1 MKKIIIFLSSL
12 LFGSSLFAQAALDP
26 NDRFYTDA
34 KNWETKG
41 IISWLPQMRPYPA
54 QTVKSILEQVKENGS
69 EDDAALAEYYY
80 QKNFGRSW
88 NLGFTLGDKSRFA
101 DSEKNLNMFFAE
113 PEVYGNMEFFD
124 LVSLSYKL
132 GLFIQNKSVEED
144 SVCPLFKFRLTD
156 THDDSASVGPLKANL
171 DMVSNVTVGKDNLY
185 FTLGLNRVAFG
196 PTLSDSVMLNG
207 KQFHS
212 GNFIFNYEA
221 EKWGYVQSLNVL
233 TRSTKN
239 EKSSP
244 SDFAPEKYL
253 AFHSV
258 RFKPAQWLAISYYD
272 ASVYTN
278 RFDPAYLIP
287 VPYMVTQCMYAA
299 TDNLISGL
307 VFDFRPFNGLN
318 VSLATA
324 FDDIDLNG
332 LAEGKLDTRL
342 KMAMMLG
349 ANYTPDVKFI
359 DNISFDYTIITP
371 YTYSH
376 SDPHIET
383 FGSNVASIADNYNKD
398 NFTTRLHSLGTS
410 VPPNSDRVAFAVNF
424 RPVERLRVNFSS
436 SFIRHANIAESF
448 SDEEA
453 WAYIYSNTTVP
464 DGYEFSNDGSIWTS
478 PMYPDESIY
487 TNHTPTASKNLFL
500 KQDHKMYVLQCGI
513 DAEYELERFKWGTL
527 SLSLGYMFEYIYN
540 KGVDSN
546 IYRKH
551 STLNGSTIG
560 TTVDND
566 AKAEIA
572 AQKQRWIDNF
582 TNQFNNYFMIAVK
595 YSY

>member
-1 MKKIIIFLSSL
+1 MKKLTVILCAFLMC
-12 LFGSSLFAQAALDP
+12 SSLFAQASLDP
-26 NDRFYTDA
+26 NDVFYKDA

-54 QTVKSILEQVKENGS
+54 QTIKSILEQVKEKGS
-69 EDDAALAEYYY
+69 EEDIELAQYYY
-80 QKNFGRSW
+80 EKNFGKGW
-88 NLGFTLGDKSRFA
+88 NIGFTLGDKSRLA
-101 DSEKNLNMFFAE
+101 DSEKNRNMFFAE
-113 PEVYGNMEFFD
+113 PEFFGNLEFFD
-124 LVSLSYKL
+124 LVTLSYKL

-144 SVCPLFKFRLTD
+144 SVCPMFKFRLTD
-156 THDDSASVGPLKANL
+156 THDDSASAGPLKANL

-185 FTLGLNRVAFG
+185 FTLGLNRVAYG
-196 PTLSDSVMLNG
+196 PILSDSVMLNG

-212 GNFIFNYEA
+212 GNFVFSYEA

-239 EKSSP
+239 EKSAP

-258 RFKPAQWLAISYYD
+258 RFKPAEWIAISYYD

-287 VPYMVTQCMYAA
+287 VPYMVTQCMYSA

-307 VFDFRPFNGLN
+307 IFDFRPFNNFG
-318 VSLATA
+318 VSVSTA

-332 LAEGKLDTRL
+332 LAEGKFDTRL
-342 KMAMMLG
+342 KMALMLG
-349 ANYTPDVKFI
+349 VNYIPDVKFI
-359 DNISFDYTIITP
+359 DNISFDYTLITP

-383 FGSNVASIADNYNKD
+383 FGSDVASIADNYNKD

-410 VPPNSDRVAFAVNF
+410 VPPNSDRFAFAIAF
-424 RPVERLRVNFSS
+424 KPAKRLRVNFNS
-436 SFIRHANIAESF
+436 SFVRHANIAESF

-453 WAYIYSNTTVP
+453 WAYIFSNSTVQE
-464 DGYEFSNDGSIWTS
+464 GYEFSNDGSIWTS

-500 KQDHKMYVLQCGI
+500 KQEHKMYILQCGI

-527 SLSLGYMFEYIYN
+527 SLSMGYMFEYIYN

-546 IYRKH
+546 IYRKDASVSAS
-551 STLNGSTIG
+551 ST
-560 TTVDND
+560 TTPD
-566 AKAEIA
+566 AGIIA
-572 AQKQRWIDNF
+572 AQKNAWIDNF

-595 YSY
+595 YTY

>member
-1 MKKIIIFLSSL
+1 MKKLTVILCAFLMC
-12 LFGSSLFAQAALDP
+12 SSLFAQASLDP
-26 NDRFYTDA
+26 NDVFYKDA

-54 QTVKSILEQVKENGS
+54 QTIKSILEQVKEKGS
-69 EDDAALAEYYY
+69 EEDVELAQYYY
-80 QKNFGRSW
+80 EKNFGKGW
-88 NLGFTLGDKSRFA
+88 NIGFTLGDKLRTA
-101 DSEKNLNMFFAE
+101 DSEKNRNMFFAE
-113 PEVYGNMEFFD
+113 PEFFGNLEFFD
-124 LVSLSYKL
+124 LVTLSYKL

-144 SVCPLFKFRLTD
+144 SVCPMFKFRLTD

-185 FTLGLNRVAFG
+185 FTLGLNRVAYG

-212 GNFIFNYEA
+212 GNFVFSYEA

-239 EKSSP
+239 EKSAP

-258 RFKPAQWLAISYYD
+258 RFKPAEWIAISYYD

-287 VPYMVTQCMYAA
+287 VPYMVTQCMYSA

-307 VFDFRPFNGLN
+307 IFDFRPFNNFG
-318 VSLATA
+318 VSVSTA

-332 LAEGKLDTRL
+332 LAEGKFDTRL
-342 KMAMMLG
+342 KMALMLG
-349 ANYTPDVKFI
+349 VNYIPDVKFI
-359 DNISFDYTIITP
+359 DNISFDYTLITP

-383 FGSNVASIADNYNKD
+383 FGSDVASIADNYNKD

-410 VPPNSDRVAFAVNF
+410 VPPNSDRFAFAIAF
-424 RPVERLRVNFSS
+424 KPAKRLRVNFNS
-436 SFIRHANIAESF
+436 SFVRHANIAESF

-453 WAYIYSNTTVP
+453 WAYIFSNSTVQE
-464 DGYEFSNDGSIWTS
+464 GYEFSNDGSIWTS

-500 KQDHKMYVLQCGI
+500 KQEHKMYILQCGI

-527 SLSLGYMFEYIYN
+527 SLSMGYMFEYIYN

-546 IYRKH
+546 IYRKDA
-551 STLNGSTIG
+551 SVSASP
-560 TTVDND
+560 TTTPD
-566 AKAEIA
+566 AGIIA
-572 AQKQRWIDNF
+572 AQKNAWIDNF

-595 YSY
+595 YTY

>member
-1 MKKIIIFLSSL
+1 MKKLTVILCAFLMC
-12 LFGSSLFAQAALDP
+12 SSLFAQASLDP
-26 NDRFYTDA
+26 NDVFYKDA

-54 QTVKSILEQVKENGS
+54 QTIKSILEQVKEKGS
-69 EDDAALAEYYY
+69 EEDVELAQYYY
-80 QKNFGRSW
+80 EKNFAKGW
-88 NLGFTLGDKSRFA
+88 NIGFTLGDKSRTA
-101 DSEKNLNMFFAE
+101 DSEKNRNMFFAE
-113 PEVYGNMEFFD
+113 PEFFGNLDFFD
-124 LVSLSYKL
+124 LVTLSYKL

-144 SVCPLFKFRLTD
+144 SVCPMFKFRLTD
-156 THDDSASVGPLKANL
+156 THDDSASAGPLKANL

-185 FTLGLNRVAFG
+185 FTLGLNRVAYG

-212 GNFIFNYEA
+212 GNFVFSYEA

-239 EKSSP
+239 EKSAP

-258 RFKPAQWLAISYYD
+258 RFKPAEWIAISYYD

-278 RFDPAYLIP
+278 RFDHAYLIP
-287 VPYMVTQCMYAA
+287 VPYMVTQCMYSA

-307 VFDFRPFNGLN
+307 IFDFRPFNNFG
-318 VSLATA
+318 VSVSTA

-332 LAEGKLDTRL
+332 LAEGKFDTRL
-342 KMAMMLG
+342 KMALMLG
-349 ANYTPDVKFI
+349 VNYIPDVKFI
-359 DNISFDYTIITP
+359 DNISFDYTLITP

-383 FGSNVASIADNYNKD
+383 FGSDVASIADNYNKD

-410 VPPNSDRVAFAVNF
+410 VPPNSDRFAFAIAF
-424 RPVERLRVNFSS
+424 KPAKRLRVNFNS
-436 SFIRHANIAESF
+436 SFVRHANIAESF

-453 WAYIYSNTTVP
+453 WAYIYSNSTVQE
-464 DGYEFSNDGSIWTS
+464 GYEFSNDGSIWTS

-500 KQDHKMYVLQCGI
+500 KQEHKMYILQCGI

-527 SLSLGYMFEYIYN
+527 SLSMGYMFEYIYN

-546 IYRKH
+546 IYRKDASVSASH
-551 STLNGSTIG
+551 
-560 TTVDND
+560 TTTPD
-566 AKAEIA
+566 AGIIA
-572 AQKQRWIDNF
+572 AQKNAWIDNF

-595 YSY
+595 YTY